1 MTAKLKQMAGEDA
14 QNKNKITALTTN
26 VEKLNK
32 EKEALNKSLADA
44 NTKLDQMKKEDTQN
58 KDKVKTLT
66 DKVAKLEVEKAAL
79 SKSIADLNSQIEE
92 LKPIQMK
99 KQKKEEKKKEE
110 QQTEL
115 PQDQNKAKIKSSYTE
130 IEKLK
135 GERESLNK
143 SLGETKNALDQMKI
157 NARS

>member
-1 MTAKLKQMAGEDA
+1 MVFYDIFFIHMSFAES
-14 QNKNKITALTTN
+14 KNQ
-26 VEKLNK
+26 
-32 EKEALNKSLADA
+32 
-44 NTKLDQMKKEDTQN
+44 LDQMKKEDTQN

-115 PQDQNKAKIKSSYTE
+115 PQPFLQLIVTQFSSNDIKR
-130 IEKLK
+130 LC
-135 GERESLNK
+135 
-143 SLGETKNALDQMKI
+143 
-157 NARS
+157 